1 MSTSKKD
8 KKNINF
14 EDAMKRLEV
23 IAAELAKEGV
33 KIEDALAL
41 YEEGVGLVRECNKI
55 LEDTERKIKML
66 QLSVNGE
73 LSEKDFEE
81 KKND

>member
-81 KKND
+81 NKND